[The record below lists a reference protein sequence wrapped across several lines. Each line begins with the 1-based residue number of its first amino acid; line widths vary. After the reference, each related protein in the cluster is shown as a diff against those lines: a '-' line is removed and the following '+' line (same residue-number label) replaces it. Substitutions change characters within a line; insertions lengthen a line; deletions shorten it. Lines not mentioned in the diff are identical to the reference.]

1 MTKSERIAKKICQ
14 EIKVWKKDHAK
25 LVVAIEGYAGSGKST
40 IGDFIARHNTDV
52 LSIHLDDFIQHLK
65 VRKHLI
71 EKSRDKPKI
80 FEYHWYR
87 YGDIEKLIRAF
98 LQGKKSISFKTYDYN
113 KNNFSPKKI
122 FDLSKKILVID
133 GIFLLHPKHLITKFV
148 DKNIYLDT
156 DFFKADKKR
165 IAREKKRWGKNY
177 LPENHPDN
185 WVKYFKSAYKT
196 YAKKYSLANRS
207 DLVFKV

>member
-185 WVKYFKSAYKT
+185 WVKYFKAAYKT
-196 YAKKYSLANRS
+196 YAKKYELANRA